1 MVSAGI
7 DAVSLEKR
15 QRRRSIEMKAIKVAE
30 KQASRKAHRTK
41 RIRALYRAKT
51 EKEMNKQSAQMG
63 NAPSEDNWVALTD
76 PDSGD
81 TYYWNEVT
89 NESRLKG
96 TRF

>member
-1 MVSAGI
+1 
-7 DAVSLEKR
+7 
-15 QRRRSIEMKAIKVAE
+15 MKAIERKAALNR
-30 KQASRKAHRTK
+30 ASNRKAHRTK
-41 RIRALYRAKT
+41 RIRAFYRAKN